1 MQLDFNYSDER
12 FADLQMLRY
21 RLKGWDELSL
31 EQKKY
36 IYFLAKATLMGR
48 DITTDQQGC
57 FNLQIRKALES
68 AVNLYKGDRESSEF
82 KELIVYL
89 KRVWFSNGIH
99 HHYGC
104 DKFIPNFSENFLRKV
119 FLSIGAENLPLKEGE
134 TIEDFLDTI
143 MPVIFDKNIMTK
155 RVSRNPD
162 TDVIKASACNY
173 YENVSQDEA
182 HDYYE
187 KKAQNQGD
195 AHPSY
200 GLNSKLVK
208 ENGELKEKVWHIGG
222 MYSNAIEQIVYWLNK
237 AKEVAENDE
246 EKQIINLLISY
257 YKTGDLKTFDDYS
270 IAWLQQK
277 EGDVDFINGFIEVY
291 GDPIGIKGSW
301 EGLVEYVDEEATK
314 RTKTISENAQWFEDH
329 SPIDS
334 RFRKSKVKGVSAKVI
349 NAAMLGGDEYP
360 SSAIGINLPNADWIR
375 AQYGSKSVTIGNL
388 TEAYDKA
395 AHGNGF
401 YEEYV
406 IDKDTLDMINK
417 YGDQCDD
424 LHTDLHECLGHG
436 SGQLLPGVDPNAMK
450 SYASTIEEARADLFG
465 LYYIADEKLIELGLL
480 KDKDAYKSQYYTYI
494 MNGLLTQLVRINI
507 GAQIE
512 EDHMRNRALIAYW
525 VLDHADGAVELI
537 KRENKTYVKINDY
550 EKLRKLFAT
559 LLAEIQRIKSEGD
572 YESAKNLVE
581 KYAIKIDSE
590 LHKEIKERYSKLN
603 IAPYKGFI
611 NPWLKPVKDENGEIT
626 DIEVDYTET
635 YSHQM
640 MRYSKEY
647 ATL

>member
-82 KELIVYL
+82 KGLIVYL

-134 TIEDFLDTI
+134 NIEDFLDTI
-143 MPVIFDKNIMTK
+143 MPVIFDKNIMAK

-237 AKEVAENDE
+237 AKDVAENDE

-480 KDKDAYKSQYYTYI
+480 KDKDAYKSQYYTYM

>member
-82 KELIVYL
+82 KGLIVYL

-162 TDVIKASACNY
+162 ADVIKASACNY

-237 AKEVAENDE
+237 AKDVAENDE

-480 KDKDAYKSQYYTYI
+480 KDKDAYKSQYYTYM